1 MSLFLVGY
9 DLQEGENYD
18 DLIDAIK
25 NLADGY
31 WHNLDSTWFVLADS
45 TTHDIR
51 DKLAPHLPRRDKDRL
66 LVVKIQTPV
75 HYALTQA
82 FSDKA
87 KEWLKNHLSA

>member
-31 WHNLDSTWFVLADS
+31 WHNLDSTW
-45 TTHDIR
+45 
-51 DKLAPHLPRRDKDRL
+51 
-66 LVVKIQTPV
+66 
-75 HYALTQA
+75 
-82 FSDKA
+82 
-87 KEWLKNHLSA
+87 